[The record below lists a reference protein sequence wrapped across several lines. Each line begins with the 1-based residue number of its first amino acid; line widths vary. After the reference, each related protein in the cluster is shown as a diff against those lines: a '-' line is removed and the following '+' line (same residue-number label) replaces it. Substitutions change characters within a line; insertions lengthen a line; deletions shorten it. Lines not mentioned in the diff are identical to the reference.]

1 MNLAGGM
8 IVMNR
13 LRGSMLPIATRL
25 RLMVPKIGA
34 RTLKTC
40 VAIAFSVMTARYLHL
55 AAPQFA
61 GIVSVLAVQP
71 SVYRSLRHGF
81 QQLLSALLGAGAAV
95 LALYA
100 FGPSALTFSIVPLL
114 LMGLHVRWHWTNSLL
129 VAVVI
134 AVNTIGAQGMSYLHG
149 GLNQLALVG
158 IGIGY
163 GNAIN
168 LLFRPTHRA
177 RSGSLL
183 ASCEKSV
190 FQLIR
195 VVHRDL
201 ERGIATPYPVFR
213 RTIDRVRES
222 LEEGKR
228 IAGYV
233 REDQR
238 YGRVVEENTLDA
250 FHALESMVER
260 VRDMNKTL
268 QRLSNLQRR
277 SDLVRLAAL
286 LLRIQRRIIWGKPC
300 HFHWVDAAYANVEAR
315 FYRGPLPATHERF
328 VQQATEYH
336 LFMFLKEYYGKL
348 KDLRVDS
355 RHALDAAHI
364 G

>member
-1 MNLAGGM
+1 
-8 IVMNR
+8 
-13 LRGSMLPIATRL
+13 
-25 RLMVPKIGA
+25 
-34 RTLKTC
+34 
-40 VAIAFSVMTARYLHL
+40 
-55 AAPQFA
+55 
-61 GIVSVLAVQP
+61 
-71 SVYRSLRHGF
+71 
-81 QQLLSALLGAGAAV
+81 
-95 LALYA
+95 
-100 FGPSALTFSIVPLL
+100 
-114 LMGLHVRWHWTNSLL
+114 MGLHVRWHWTNSLL

-213 RTIDRVRES
+213 RTIDPRPES

-250 FHALESMVER
+250 FHAIESMVER

-277 SDLVRLAAL
+277 SDLVRA
-286 LLRIQRRIIWGKPC
+286 RRVAPTRKKNSATIIWGKPC

-315 FYRGPLPATHERF
+315 FYRGTVARYP
-328 VQQATEYH
+328 
-336 LFMFLKEYYGKL
+336 
-348 KDLRVDS
+348 
-355 RHALDAAHI
+355 
-364 G
+364 

>member
-1 MNLAGGM
+1 MNLAGGVN
-8 IVMNR
+8 VMNR
-13 LRGSMLPIATRL
+13 LRRLIRPIAAAIRP
-25 RLMVPKIGA
+25 MVPKIGG

-40 VAIAFSVMTARYLHL
+40 AAITLSVMTARYLHL

-71 SVYRSLRHGF
+71 SVYRSLRQGL
-81 QQLLSALLGAGAAV
+81 QQILSALLGAGAAV
-95 LALYA
+95 LGLYA
-100 FGPSALTFSIVPLL
+100 FGPSALTLCIVPLL

-163 GNAIN
+163 GNVIN
-168 LLFRPTHRA
+168 LLFKPTHRE
-177 RSGSLL
+177 RSGNLL

-190 FQLIR
+190 FQLMR
-195 VVHRDL
+195 TVHRDL
-201 ERGIATPYPVFR
+201 ERGTATPYPVFR
-213 RTIDRVRES
+213 RTIDRVRTS

-238 YGRVVEENTLDA
+238 YGRFVEENTLDA

-268 QRLSNLQRR
+268 QRLPNLQRR
-277 SDLVRLAAL
+277 SDLVRLVAL
-286 LLRIQRRIIWGKPC
+286 LLRVQRRIIWGKPC
-300 HFHWVDAAYANVEAR
+300 HFRWVDAAYANVER
-315 FYRGPLPATHERF
+315 RVYRGPLPTTHDEF

-336 LFMFLKEYYGKL
+336 LFLFLKEYYGKL
-348 KDLRVDS
+348 KDLRVES
-355 RHALDAAHI
+355 GLELDAAHT